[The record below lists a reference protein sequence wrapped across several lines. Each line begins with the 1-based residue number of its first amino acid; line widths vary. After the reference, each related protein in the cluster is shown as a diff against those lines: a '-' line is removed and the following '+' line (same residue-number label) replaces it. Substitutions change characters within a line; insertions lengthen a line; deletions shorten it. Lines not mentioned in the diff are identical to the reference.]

1 MSAHVLVPLK
11 RLDRA
16 KSRLAAALSPA
27 ERAALMRT
35 LLEGVL
41 DAVRRAGVAKI
52 TLVTSEPIVGP
63 VGVEIWHDRG
73 LPWNVALEE
82 AMRELVTDEIATVIS
97 ADLPLLEPSDVGT
110 LIEATPTL
118 GIAIARADDGGTNAV
133 SMRPPALLRTH
144 FGEPGSAGVHAR
156 SAQAR
161 RLEHVIVDLPGLAF
175 DVDTPE
181 DLERIP
187 QRREK
192 R

>member
-1 MSAHVLVPLK
+1 MKAHVLVPLK

-16 KSRLAAALSPA
+16 KSRLSAALTPV
-27 ERAALMRT
+27 EREALMRA

-41 DAVRRAGVAKI
+41 DAVRNARVERI
-52 TLVTSEPIVGP
+52 TLVTSEPIVGL

-82 AMRELVTDEIATVIS
+82 AMRELVTEEIATVIS
-97 ADLPLLEPSDVGT
+97 ADLPLLAPGDVET
-110 LIEATPTL
+110 LIAATPAL

-144 FGEPGSAGVHAR
+144 FGEPGSAAVHAR

-161 RLEHVIVDLPGLAF
+161 RVEHVIVDRPGLAF
-175 DVDTPE
+175 DVDTPD
-181 DLERIP
+181 DLARIP
-187 QRREK
+187 RTKGAR
-192 R
+192 